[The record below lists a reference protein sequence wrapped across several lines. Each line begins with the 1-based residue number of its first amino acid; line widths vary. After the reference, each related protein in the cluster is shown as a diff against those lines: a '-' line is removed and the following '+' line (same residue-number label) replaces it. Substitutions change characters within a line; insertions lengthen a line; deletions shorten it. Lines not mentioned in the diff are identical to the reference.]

1 MNLNLENR
9 KKNMYEN
16 KYNTDLWYR
25 HLLHH
30 SLCRNEL
37 KMIIRGLDVYHL
49 NILVLLV
56 YLQKI
61 GNISINCN
69 IYCNKVHI
77 PSKLKYWT
85 IRQCVF
91 SGEHSLGSLG
101 LSIQFKSSIKLH
113 WWHFKLCDVSE
124 MRNQI
129 EFEIVSKQI
138 ID

>member
-1 MNLNLENR
+1 MQTSPSSLTVQERAKNDNSRSWCLSLEYSGTISVSE
-9 KKNMYEN
+9 KKA
-16 KYNTDLWYR
+16 
-25 HLLHH
+25 
-30 SLCRNEL
+30 
-37 KMIIRGLDVYHL
+37 IF
-49 NILVLLV
+49 
-56 YLQKI
+56 QKI
-61 GNISINCN
+61 A

-129 EFEIVSKQI
+129 EFEIIST
-138 ID
+138 

>member
-9 KKNMYEN
+9 KKNMYAN
-16 KYNTDLWYR
+16 KYNTDLWCR

-30 SLCRNEL
+30 SLCRNEP

-56 YLQKI
+56 YLKKKAIFQKI
-61 GNISINCN
+61 AIH
-69 IYCNKVHI
+69 CNKVHI

-129 EFEIVSKQI
+129 EFEIIST
-138 ID
+138 